1 MLSIQSAQLDLRQ
14 HTEFEIHQIYCGL
27 DNALT
32 HESLSAEYELFDSN
46 TNPRP
51 QAKHIYDFER
61 ALQAPYMDIM
71 LRGFAVDVEARYRA
85 CENLKERIE
94 KLKGNLD
101 RIAEAVWDKP
111 LIPRSNKNLREFFY
125 DAMKFP
131 EIITSKKGIKK
142 ISLDRTA
149 LEKLHDNYLYARP
162 FVSHILAIRDLSKQ
176 LEVME
181 TEVDADFRFRSSYN
195 IAGTESG
202 RPSSSE
208 SSFGTGSNMQNIA
221 PNLRHVFIADP
232 GHLLFVIDFEQSEAR
247 DVGFIIGCLFGDWSY
262 LNACESGDLHT
273 SNAKLVWPELP
284 WTGDASADKAVAG
297 RTFYREFTYRD
308 MSKRGGHL
316 CLTEDHEVLT
326 PSGWVPIS
334 AKPLQ
339 IMQWTEDKSDFAF
352 VESWYESEYKG
363 ELHEWNGNSISI
375 KMTPDHRVP
384 YKSDQRNT
392 GGIQVRKAS
401 EGPGNHMPLGW
412 GYTGGWQE
420 VPARLIA
427 AFMSDG
433 SQHSTNRMSFHLTR
447 ERKIERL
454 RYLCN
459 LYNFQLD
466 EQAGDKYSVHGNLP
480 KKAGQ
485 FMFEWT
491 RECLADFLD
500 EYKYWDGY
508 IGPTSVSLSSIDK
521 KHLEWIQTFGRI
533 MGIGGNINSVKTK
546 STFSG
551 TAKEY
556 IIDYHSLQQNNR
568 TWATGKSIKCIK
580 STESC
585 KIICPTV
592 PSSFFYVR
600 RNGKIFV
607 TGNSNYMGTAYTM
620 GRHLKIEQKVAQE
633 FQNRYCRGENAA
645 FPCIPLYWQW
655 CIENI
660 QTNYKIVT
668 PFGRERHFFGDTHD
682 DATAREAIAFVPQST
697 TSDRTNLGFW
707 RTWKYVPEAKLLAQG
722 YDSITFELPE
732 DSSMHERVRYIVEC
746 LRTRM
751 IDPKSG
757 RSFEVP
763 VDIKAGYNWGYS
775 SKSNPRGLSKFSL
788 KS

>member
-1 MLSIQSAQLDLRQ
+1 MNVIQSASINQKELQNL
-14 HTEFEIHQIYCGL
+14 TEFDIHQLYCGL
-27 DNALT
+27 DNAVT

-94 KLKGNLD
+94 KLKGNLN

-131 EIITSKKGIKK
+131 EIVTSKKGVKK

-208 SSFGTGSNMQNIA
+208 SSFGTGGNAQNIA
-221 PNLRHVFIADP
+221 PGLRHVFIADP

-262 LNACESGDLHT
+262 LDACESGDLHT
-273 SNAKLVWPELP
+273 NNAKLVWPELP
-284 WTGDASADKAVAG
+284 WTGDAAADKAVAG

-316 CLTEDHEVLT
+316 
-326 PSGWVPIS
+326 
-334 AKPLQ
+334 
-339 IMQWTEDKSDFAF
+339 
-352 VESWYESEYKG
+352 
-363 ELHEWNGNSISI
+363 
-375 KMTPDHRVP
+375 
-384 YKSDQRNT
+384 
-392 GGIQVRKAS
+392 
-401 EGPGNHMPLGW
+401 
-412 GYTGGWQE
+412 
-420 VPARLIA
+420 
-427 AFMSDG
+427 
-433 SQHSTNRMSFHLTR
+433 
-447 ERKIERL
+447 
-454 RYLCN
+454 
-459 LYNFQLD
+459 
-466 EQAGDKYSVHGNLP
+466 
-480 KKAGQ
+480 
-485 FMFEWT
+485 
-491 RECLADFLD
+491 
-500 EYKYWDGY
+500 
-508 IGPTSVSLSSIDK
+508 
-521 KHLEWIQTFGRI
+521 
-533 MGIGGNINSVKTK
+533 
-546 STFSG
+546 
-551 TAKEY
+551 
-556 IIDYHSLQQNNR
+556 
-568 TWATGKSIKCIK
+568 
-580 STESC
+580 
-585 KIICPTV
+585 
-592 PSSFFYVR
+592 
-600 RNGKIFV
+600 
-607 TGNSNYMGTAYTM
+607 SNYMGTAYTM

-775 SKSNPRGLSKFSL
+775 SKTNPRGLSKFSL